1 MCLLFIWRPD
11 NALVG
16 EGLKPVSGVFEGSV
30 GTDGSQSKNCFGGR
44 RGVLRACRGRF
55 RPGRLGNRGVDD
67 FPVRVG
73 EFSERVFVD
82 AAVISEDE
90 FAGQVVFVYDEGIEA
105 VLVGGACSAVLSTDG
120 NVRHAASDAV
130 GIEPYRVTEEGE
142 FLFNEEEY

>member
-1 MCLLFIWRPD
+1 MFIWRLD

-44 RGVLRACRGRF
+44 WGVLRACRGRF

-105 VLVGGACSAVLSTDG
+105 VLVGGACSVVLGTDG

-142 FLFNEEEY
+142 FLFGEEEY